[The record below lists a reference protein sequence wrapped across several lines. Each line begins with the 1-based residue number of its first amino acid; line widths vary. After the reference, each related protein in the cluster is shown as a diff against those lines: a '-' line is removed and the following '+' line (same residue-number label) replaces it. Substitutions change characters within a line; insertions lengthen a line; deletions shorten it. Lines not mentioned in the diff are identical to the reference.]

1 MSPSANNSVAYP
13 EPCTGNHDDKFF
25 VVGFSLGQS
34 RVPQETK
41 GAQRVLC
48 IPHSV
53 AGERS
58 QPHDLGTTEQSRRS
72 ETQQKDNPPP
82 TPCRQSMRPGP
93 HGPAN
98 F

>member
-53 AGERS
+53 AGRRIS
-58 QPHDLGTTEQSRRS
+58 TAQPFAW
-72 ETQQKDNPPP
+72 
-82 TPCRQSMRPGP
+82 
-93 HGPAN
+93 AN
-98 F
+98 NREGV